1 MDLVLLAVVYGPLP
15 LQDHSVEIYLR
26 SIPLGRSLI
35 SDFQFVC
42 SSKLSCAGCRRVQI
56 VKPAVLLIASVVKV
70 GAEGRIILTFPVGML
85 GLLAELIIGFRC
97 KFKTRLKA
105 TEDPRTQFL
114 IGKTAELC

>member
-1 MDLVLLAVVYGPLP
+1 
-15 LQDHSVEIYLR
+15 
-26 SIPLGRSLI
+26 
-35 SDFQFVC
+35 
-42 SSKLSCAGCRRVQI
+42 
-56 VKPAVLLIASVVKV
+56 
-70 GAEGRIILTFPVGML
+70 ML